1 MKTSLLIILS
11 FFTLKV
17 IPQQGKEHPTLT
29 KMKAGYYL
37 YLDNGIEKIDLFK
50 KIEVS
55 RNFFKVGSPRLVL
68 APKIG
73 PLARKNCLTGFSILL
88 TNSTQKEPD
97 AGTKNTFAIKG
108 NIFGKEFN
116 EAVFKLPKG
125 SILTFTEIDLSI
137 TDLDG
142 PNMKGIRPKKPG
154 QLPIGFTVYIID

>member
-17 IPQQGKEHPTLT
+17 IPQQVKEHPTLT

-55 RNFFKVGSPRLVL
+55 RNFFKVGLPRLVL

-73 PLARKNCLTGFSILL
+73 PLARKNCLTGFSI
-88 TNSTQKEPD
+88 
-97 AGTKNTFAIKG
+97 
-108 NIFGKEFN
+108 
-116 EAVFKLPKG
+116 
-125 SILTFTEIDLSI
+125 
-137 TDLDG
+137 
-142 PNMKGIRPKKPG
+142 
-154 QLPIGFTVYIID
+154 